1 MDRYSN
7 HSNLTCSDEEVM
19 TIYLYGIMEKR
30 CTIIDIYDF
39 TKKHLS
45 EWFPNL
51 PSYGGF
57 VQRLNKVSHLF
68 ELLFEQLQQELLADN
83 NDLDQVF

>member
-1 MDRYSN
+1 MELFSRYSD
-7 HSNLTCSDEEVM
+7 LKFSDEEVM
-19 TIYLYGIMEKR
+19 TIYLYSIMEKR
-30 CTIIDIYDF
+30 LTIKAIYDY
-39 TKKHLS
+39 TQKHLL

-68 ELLFEQLQQELLADN
+68 EILFEQVQRELLADN
-83 NDLDQVF
+83 NYLSEVF